1 MVAHMKSSLMTYEA
15 LSAKQRAQVEHIELQ
30 PWQKVVAGDIHGALH
45 SLTARPLA
53 DIQGYVLLIDDAPR
67 GFFLLKRRTLLPH
80 WAQEAQGTTTTLHA
94 LIIDHRYQR
103 RGLGEECLRQLPEL
117 VLQLWP
123 DIQQLMLAVH
133 PTNHIARTLY
143 LSLGWQEDGTATRT
157 ADGYETRMTR
167 RLR

>member
-1 MVAHMKSSLMTYEA
+1 MKSSLMKYQA
-15 LSAKQRAQVEHIELQ
+15 LSALQREQVEQIELQ

-53 DIQGYVLLIDDAPR
+53 DIQGYVLLIDDVPR
-67 GFFLLKRRTLLPH
+67 GFFLLKRRVLLPL
-80 WAQEAQGTTTTLHA
+80 WAQEAPGTTATLHA
-94 LIIDHRYQR
+94 LIIDQRYQR
-103 RGLGEECLRQLPEL
+103 RGLGEACLRQLPEQ

-123 DIQQLMLAVH
+123 DIEQLMLAVH
-133 PTNHIARTLY
+133 PTNQVARALY
-143 LSLGWQEDGTATRT
+143 LSLGWREDGNATRT